1 VLQPRQAPKAAPIN
15 PVFSA
20 LFMVVSGKVRSD
32 LFPTHL
38 LPDQWQAP
46 CQWRNPL
53 DFSDMDRSVPAG
65 LARYAGGRDAE
76 SA

>member
-1 VLQPRQAPKAAPIN
+1 
-15 PVFSA
+15 
-20 LFMVVSGKVRSD
+20 MVISGKVLSGS
-32 LFPTHL
+32 FPTLHL
-38 LPDQWQAP
+38 QGQWQGP
-46 CQWRNPL
+46 CQWRNTG